1 MGEHIAPSGE
11 REPLQH
17 ARLHRSTYRC
27 TGLHS
32 ARRRAEPGHRSCV
45 RGGLLLPC
53 ARAVRLGPQPR
64 PPFSVAEYCP
74 AASVTAYQDP
84 RRHSASLA
92 YVVPVA
98 GDCCSRQNALEP
110 VWSSPQEVFSPAV
123 QSEMPGGHE
132 CCRSTGPR
140 TRRAR
145 PFTRRRRPSAPSSG
159 RVGETGTRARAGRGA
174 MALSSPRRAVGG
186 A

>member
-1 MGEHIAPSGE
+1 M
-11 REPLQH
+11 
-17 ARLHRSTYRC
+17 
-27 TGLHS
+27 
-32 ARRRAEPGHRSCV
+32 
-45 RGGLLLPC
+45 PC

-74 AASVTAYQDP
+74 AVSVTTYQDP
-84 RRHSASLA
+84 RRHAVSLA

-98 GDCCSRQNALEP
+98 GDCCSWQNALEL

-132 CCRSTGPR
+132 CCRSTAPR

-186 A
+186 AWPVVRIRCARSGPTRCPSTSPRPSTPRGILCPARSR